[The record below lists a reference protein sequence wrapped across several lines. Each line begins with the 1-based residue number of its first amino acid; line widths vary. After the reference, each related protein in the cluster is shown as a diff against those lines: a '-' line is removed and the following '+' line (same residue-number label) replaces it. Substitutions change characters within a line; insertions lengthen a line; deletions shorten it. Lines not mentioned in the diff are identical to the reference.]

1 MSILLEWLKQI
12 IRIGILAFLS
22 KIGWKA
28 LLALALGVVVIIV
41 VLVVVVV
48 VLVGMIL
55 RLRGLAAYL

>member
-12 IRIGILAFLS
+12 IRIGILTFLS

-41 VLVVVVV
+41 LLVLLMVL
-48 VLVGMIL
+48 LVGMIL
-55 RLRGLAAYL
+55 

>member
-12 IRIGILAFLS
+12 IRIGILTFLS

-41 VLVVVVV
+41 VLVLLVVL
-48 VLVGMIL
+48 LVGMIL
-55 RLRGLAAYL
+55 